1 MILSVSRRTDI
12 PHYYA
17 SWFYGRLREGT
28 VCVRNPVSPHQIS
41 RIRLSPDT
49 IDCIVFWTKNP
60 DGMLSGLSELDPY
73 PYYFQFTL
81 TGYGKEIEPALAD
94 KRSLLSIFQ
103 SLSRKVGKE
112 RVVWRYDPIF
122 LSPRYSI
129 PYHLHAFREIARELC
144 GYTDTVVIS
153 FLDIYAK
160 IKKWVSEQGVV
171 VPDEEQML
179 EMGMAMSRIAAGNGM
194 HIMSCAEK
202 ADLIRAGVEKGCCV
216 DKARIERLMG
226 KPICAV
232 KDKAQRAAC
241 GCIESVDIGA
251 YNTCSSGCAY
261 CYANTKKAG
270 SSYAAFQYDST
281 SPLLCSQI
289 GAEDRVYDRRVS
301 QLQTEQ
307 IRLF

>member
-122 LSPRYSI
+122 LSARYSI
-129 PYHLHAFREIARELC
+129 PYHLHAFR
-144 GYTDTVVIS
+144 
-153 FLDIYAK
+153 
-160 IKKWVSEQGVV
+160 
-171 VPDEEQML
+171 
-179 EMGMAMSRIAAGNGM
+179 
-194 HIMSCAEK
+194 
-202 ADLIRAGVEKGCCV
+202 
-216 DKARIERLMG
+216 
-226 KPICAV
+226 
-232 KDKAQRAAC
+232 
-241 GCIESVDIGA
+241 
-251 YNTCSSGCAY
+251 
-261 CYANTKKAG
+261 
-270 SSYAAFQYDST
+270 
-281 SPLLCSQI
+281 
-289 GAEDRVYDRRVS
+289 
-301 QLQTEQ
+301 
-307 IRLF
+307 